1 MDVTTETCAD
11 HGPLVARLGSR
22 EPLAFLRN
30 GDGIVGLGEAL
41 RLEFTGPTRITDAA
55 AAWAS
60 LAASST
66 VADAVRL
73 PGTGLVAFGSFAFA
87 DSSAATSVLI
97 VPQVILGRRDGVS
110 WVTRLSLTPVA
121 SRDDAN
127 GEVAD
132 AEGHHVRHLGEVHA
146 TFGPG
151 ALDPDGYRAAVA
163 SAVERIRGGEA
174 RKVVLAR
181 DIVASIPVD
190 ADLRLPL
197 ANLAE
202 AYPDTFTFAV
212 AGLIG
217 SSPET
222 LVRAQ
227 SGTVSARV
235 LAGSA
240 ARGADPTSD
249 ATAAST
255 LAASRKD
262 VEEHSFAIRSVL
274 TALAPLSADVAATRA
289 FPLRLPNLWHLAS
302 DVTGTLNGDSSAL
315 DLVAALHPTAAVAGA
330 PTDVALA
337 LIAELEPFDR
347 GRYAGPVGWVDGNG
361 DGEWAVALRCAQVDG
376 DRVAA
381 YAGAGIVAGSDP
393 ARELAET
400 GLKLRPIIEAFR

>member
-1 MDVTTETCAD
+1 MDLVVSTEACTD
-11 HGPLVARLGSR
+11 HGSLLARLGSR
-22 EPLAFLRN
+22 RPLAFLRN

-41 RLEFTGPTRITDAA
+41 RLEFTGPSRVTDAA
-55 AAWAS
+55 AAWQA
-60 LAASST
+60 LAAASS
-66 VADAVRL
+66 VADAVGL

-97 VPQVILGRRDGVS
+97 VPSVILGRRDGVS
-110 WVTRLSLTPVA
+110 WVTRVA
-121 SRDDAN
+121 GAAAPGHAAPSEAP
-127 GEVAD
+127 GEPFA
-132 AEGHHVRHLGEVHA
+132 A
-146 TFGPG
+146 TFEPG
-151 ALDPDGYRAAVA
+151 ALSADGYRGIVA
-163 SAVERIRGGEA
+163 DAVERIRAGEA

-181 DIVASIPVD
+181 DVVAGIPAD

-197 ANLAE
+197 GRLAE

-212 AGLIG
+212 DGLVG

-222 LVRAQ
+222 LVRAH

-240 ARGADPTSD
+240 PRGADATAD
-249 ATAAST
+249 ATAVST

-274 TALAPLSADVAATRA
+274 TALTPLSADLTTSRPY
-289 FPLRLPNLWHLAS
+289 PLRLPNLWHLAS
-302 DVTGTLNGDSSAL
+302 DVTGVLTNGSSAL

-330 PTDVALA
+330 PTDVALD

-376 DRVAA
+376 ERVTA

-400 GLKLRPIIEAFR
+400 TLKLRPIVEAFG

>member
-1 MDVTTETCAD
+1 MDVSTETCAD
-11 HGPLVARLGSR
+11 HGPLLAHLGSR

-66 VADAVRL
+66 VADAVGL

-87 DSSAATSVLI
+87 DASAATSVLI

-110 WVTRLSLTPVA
+110 WVTRIGVA
-121 SRDDAN
+121 PDEAP
-127 GEVAD
+127 
-132 AEGHHVRHLGEVHA
+132 LGEAFTA
-146 TFGPG
+146 TFAPG
-151 ALDPDGYRAAVA
+151 ALSPDGYREAVA

-181 DIVASIPVD
+181 DVVASIPVD
-190 ADLRLPL
+190 TDLRLPL
-197 ANLAE
+197 AKLAE

-227 SGTVSARV
+227 AGTVTARV

-330 PTDVALA
+330 PTDVALT

-376 DRVAA
+376 DRVTA

-400 GLKLRPIIEAFR
+400 GLKLRPIVEAFR

>member
-1 MDVTTETCAD
+1 MSTKIASD
-11 HGPLVARLGSR
+11 HGALLGRLGSR
-22 EPLAFLRN
+22 RPLAFLRN

-41 RLEFTGPTRITDAA
+41 RLEFSGPTRITDAA
-55 AAWAS
+55 AAWVS

-66 VADAVRL
+66 VADAVAL

-87 DSSAATSVLI
+87 GSSTVTSVLI

-110 WVTRLSLTPVA
+110 WVTTI
-121 SRDDAN
+121 
-127 GEVAD
+127 GEAP
-132 AEGHHVRHLGEVHA
+132 AEEPAGEFSPA
-146 TFGPG
+146 TFAPG
-151 ALDPDGYRAAVA
+151 ALDPEGYTAAVA
-163 SAVERIRGGEA
+163 EAVRRITAGEA

-181 DIVASIPVD
+181 DLVAGIRAD

-197 ANLAE
+197 ARLAE

-212 AGLIG
+212 AGLMG

-222 LVRAQ
+222 LVRARG
-227 SGTVSARV
+227 GTVTARV

-240 ARGADPTSD
+240 ARGADATAD

-255 LAASRKD
+255 LTASRKD

-274 TALAPLSADVAATRA
+274 DSLAPISTDLKATPP

-302 DVTGTLNGDSSAL
+302 DVTGTLTRGSSAL
-315 DLVAALHPTAAVAGA
+315 DLVAALHPTAAVGGA
-330 PTDVALA
+330 PTDAALDI
-337 LIAELEPFDR
+337 IAELEPFDR

-361 DGEWAVALRCAQVDG
+361 DGEWAIALRCAQVD
-376 DRVAA
+376 DNRVTA
-381 YAGAGIVAGSDP
+381 YAGAGIVAGSQP

-400 GLKLRPIIEAFR
+400 ALKLRPIVDAFAGFVGGGWRPQRKPP